1 MPAQLDLTVLPLFRL
16 DGRDNSYL
24 PGLLAAEL
32 PRRTAR
38 GRGEERLL
46 LHLSSPPDLNLSPE
60 AQASLLQD
68 MADGYYRTPGA
79 VTSALREQIERLNA
93 YFLQR
98 NQQAD
103 KVTPAPALLSA
114 VTVREGRITLAQCG
128 PVQAFLLGAEEPRHF
143 YDPQAAGR
151 GLGLSQNT
159 DIRFSQFDLQ
169 PDQLILLLAELP
181 ATWTEKTLSDTR
193 GQKLGTL
200 RRRFLSESGPSLQAA
215 MLAAQ
220 AGTGQLRLL
229 AGAEIETTTSA
240 AQGIKPAAQGRQA
253 GTEIRS
259 QPWESLETP
268 AEEAVPVDEALV
280 HQTQPVITHIVPA
293 GNAAEDEA
301 DKPSGW
307 SHLLARLSRLKQR
320 TLPPLLNFLQ
330 RVLPEEPIFNLPPRV
345 MGLIAILVP
354 VAVVVLVAAI
364 YLLFG
369 RQQLYINYLERA
381 QSAAAFAAASEN
393 PADVRQAWQGVVF
406 YAERA
411 AYYEEDAQTA
421 ADLLAQAQA
430 ALDEMDAIRRV
441 EFGPALF
448 QPLALDARIARI
460 VATNNEI
467 YMLNATDGSI
477 LRAFLTGDGAGGGY
491 QLDANFSCQPG
502 PYGDF
507 IVSELVDLALLPRGN
522 ALNADLLAM
531 DANGNVIYCASGE
544 RPAARALV
552 APDSHWGRPQALTV
566 ENGNLYVLD
575 PLNNAVWIYFGE
587 DYSYA
592 ESPRFFF
599 GAQVPNLRRMLDLAV
614 EGEDLFLINEDGRMA
629 ICRFSD
635 DIDNP
640 STCEDPAQYTDT
652 RPGRE
657 AGPQVAGANFEQIQI
672 GEPPQPSLYM
682 LDPVARAVYRLSL
695 SLGLDTQFQS
705 LVPLPE
711 GLATAF
717 AITPNRAIL
726 LAIENDVYIGFIP
739 SDP

>member
-1 MPAQLDLTVLPLFRL
+1 MPAQLDLTVLPLSRQ

-24 PGLLAAEL
+24 PGLLAAEP

-46 LHLSSPPDLNLSPE
+46 LQLSSPADLNLSPE

-68 MADGYYRTPGA
+68 MADGYFRTPGA

-98 NQQAD
+98 NQQAAA
-103 KVTPAPALLSA
+103 KGTPAPALLSA
-114 VTVREGRITLAQCG
+114 LTIREGRVTLAQCG
-128 PVQAFLLGAEEPRHF
+128 PVQAFLLGGEEPRHF

-159 DIRFSQFDLQ
+159 DIRFFQFELQ
-169 PDQLILLLAELP
+169 PDQLILLLSELP
-181 ATWTEKTLSDTR
+181 ATWTEKTLTDTH

-200 RRRFLSESGPSLQAA
+200 RRRFLSEAGPNLRAA
-215 MLAAQ
+215 LLAAQ
-220 AGTGQLRLL
+220 LGKGQLHVLS
-229 AGAEIETTTSA
+229 GADLEPTTVTASA
-240 AQGIKPAAQGRQA
+240 RRPVAQEPPLESAQPAQA
-253 GTEIRS
+253 
-259 QPWESLETP
+259 WEAVEVP
-268 AEEAVPVDEALV
+268 AEKAYGD
-280 HQTQPVITHIVPA
+280 HTQPIRPSAKVAEDV
-293 GNAAEDEA
+293 AAE
-301 DKPSGW
+301 KPSWW
-307 SHLLARLSRLKQR
+307 SELAVRAANLKQQ

-354 VAVVVLVAAI
+354 IAVVMLVAAV

-369 RQQLYINYLERA
+369 RDQLYINYLERA
-381 QSAAAFAAASEN
+381 QSAAAIAAVSED
-393 PADVRQAWQGVVF
+393 PAEVRQAWQGVVF

-411 AYYEEDAQTA
+411 AHYEEDAQTA
-421 ADLLAQAQA
+421 ADLLAQAQG
-430 ALDEMDAIRRV
+430 ALDAMDAIRRV
-441 EFGPALF
+441 EFSPALF
-448 QPLALDARIARI
+448 QPLALDAHISRM

-477 LRAFLTGDGAGGGY
+477 LRAFLAGDGAGGGY
-491 QLDANFSCQPG
+491 QLDADFSCEPG

-507 IVSELVDLALLPRGN
+507 IVTELVDLALLPRGN
-522 ALNADLLAM
+522 ALDADILAM
-531 DANGNVIYCASGE
+531 DGNGNVIYCASGT

-552 APDSHWGRPQALTV
+552 PPDNNWGRPMTLAV

-575 PLNNAVWIYFGE
+575 PQINAVYIYFGE
-587 DYSYA
+587 DFSYA
-592 ESPRFFF
+592 EGPRFFF
-599 GAQVPNLRRMLDLAV
+599 GEKVPSLLRRALDLAI
-614 EGEDLFLINEDGRMA
+614 EGDDLYLIGETGRIA
-629 ICRFSD
+629 VCSFSAD
-635 DIDNP
+635 LDNP

-652 RPGRE
+652 RPGRLS
-657 AGPQVAGANFEQIQI
+657 GPQIEGANFTQIQI
-672 GEPPQPSLYM
+672 GEPPQPALYL
-682 LDPVARAVYRLSL
+682 LDPVAPAIYRFSL
-695 SLGLDTQFQS
+695 RLGLDAQFQS
-705 LVPLPE
+705 VVPLPE

>member
-16 DGRDNSYL
+16 DGRDNPYL
-24 PGLLAAEL
+24 PGLLAAEP

-46 LHLSSPPDLNLSPE
+46 LQLSSPPDLNLSPE

-68 MADGYYRTPGA
+68 MADGYFRTPGA

-98 NQQAD
+98 NQQAAS
-103 KVTPAPALLSA
+103 KGTPAPALLSA
-114 VTVREGRITLAQCG
+114 LTIREGRVTLAQCG
-128 PVQAFLLGAEEPRHF
+128 PVQAFLLSGEEPRHF

-159 DIRFSQFDLQ
+159 DIRFFQFDLQ

-181 ATWTEKTLSDTR
+181 ATWTEKTLADTR

-200 RRRFLSESGPSLQAA
+200 RRRFLSEAGPNLRAA
-215 MLAAQ
+215 LLAAQ
-220 AGTGQLRLL
+220 AGKGELRVL
-229 AGAEIETTTSA
+229 ASAELDST
-240 AQGIKPAAQGRQA
+240 PAAATSTQVPLAQRPSA
-253 GTEIRS
+253 ES
-259 QPWESLETP
+259 AQPSPAWEEVEVP
-268 AEEAVPVDEALV
+268 AEEAPARK
-280 HQTQPVITHIVPA
+280 TQPIE
-293 GNAAEDEA
+293 AAAKVTVDVAE
-301 DKPSGW
+301 KPSW
-307 SHLLARLSRLKQR
+307 LAELSARVASLRQR

-345 MGLIAILVP
+345 MGLIATLVP
-354 VAVVVLVAAI
+354 IGVVVLVAVV
-364 YLLFG
+364 YLFFG
-369 RQQLYINYLERA
+369 RDQLYINYLERA
-381 QSAAAFAAASEN
+381 QSAAAIAAVS
-393 PADVRQAWQGVVF
+393 ADPTEVRQAWQGVVF

-411 AYYEEDAQTA
+411 AHYEEDAQTA
-421 ADLLAQAQA
+421 ANLLAQAQA
-430 ALDEMDAIRRV
+430 ALDGLDAIRRV
-441 EFGPALF
+441 EFSPALF
-448 QPLALDARIARI
+448 QPLALDAHISRM

-477 LRAFLTGDGAGGGY
+477 LRAFLAGDGAGGGY
-491 QLDANFSCQPG
+491 QLDADFSCEPG

-522 ALNADLLAM
+522 ALNADILAM
-531 DANGNVIYCASGE
+531 DSNGNVIYCTSGE
-544 RPAARALV
+544 RPSARALV
-552 APDSHWGRPQALTV
+552 PPDSNWGRPRALAV

-592 ESPRFFF
+592 EAPRFFF
-599 GAQVPNLRRMLDLAV
+599 GAEVPSLRRMLDLAV
-614 EGEDLFLINEDGRMA
+614 EGDDLYLINEDGQIA
-629 ICRFSD
+629 ICSFSAD
-635 DIDNP
+635 LDNP

-652 RPGRE
+652 RPGRLS
-657 AGPQVAGANFEQIQI
+657 GPQIEGANFEQIQI
-672 GEPPQPSLYM
+672 GEPPQPSLYL
-682 LDPVARAVYRLSL
+682 LDPVARAIYRFSL
-695 SLGLDTQFQS
+695 SLGLDAQFQS
-705 LVPLPE
+705 VAPLPE